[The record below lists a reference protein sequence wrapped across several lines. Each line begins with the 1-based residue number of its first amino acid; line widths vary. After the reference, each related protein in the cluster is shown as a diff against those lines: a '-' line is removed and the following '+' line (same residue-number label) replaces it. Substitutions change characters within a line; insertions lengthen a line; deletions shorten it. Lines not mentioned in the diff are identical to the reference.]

1 MSLNAEPSQPEER
14 AEHNLPPKS
23 YAAAAEEALENEP
36 APGPDP
42 QSHENQ
48 TDDAGEDAKE
58 NLSKESQD
66 GGHESQPDS
75 PPNGTKILRIVPA
88 EEYEGEGQDD
98 SPKSPERNAHRRK
111 SSVGRKHGEQLQ
123 HEMFKKHKDGEGE
136 PLTSVKPAAEF
147 ELDGRVDEKPMRRY
161 SELQSGRQ
169 AGEGWHRS
177 KYVNYHVPREAH
189 GEWLQLARARATPDV
204 VLDLAT
210 LDLAALDFAA

>member
-23 YAAAAEEALENEP
+23 YAAAAEEALDNDN

-42 QSHENQ
+42 QPQESQADGVVEG
-48 TDDAGEDAKE
+48 A
-58 NLSKESQD
+58 KESQL
-66 GGHESQPDS
+66 DS

-88 EEYEGEGQDD
+88 EEYEGEGQDN
-98 SPKSPERNAHRRK
+98 SPKSPTRNAHRRK
-111 SSVGRKHGEQLQ
+111 SSVRSNGSVGHKHGEQLQ
-123 HEMFKKHKDGEGE
+123 HELFKKHKDGQGE
-136 PLTSVKPAAEF
+136 PLTSMKPAAEF

-177 KYVNYHVPREAH
+177 KYVDCYILRSH
-189 GEWLQLARARATPDV
+189 ATR
-204 VLDLAT
+204 
-210 LDLAALDFAA
+210 